1 MSGCEMIRTIAEV
14 ASAHHGNLEKL
25 KSLTKKAAEAKFDCV
40 KIQVFKV
47 EELLTRDKLINSKL
61 GENEF
66 SREEWTEYLLWFDK
80 NFRELGFKIILE
92 PFGLKAFQ
100 MVQDIIKFDAL
111 KLPTS
116 DFCDLDFARA
126 LSKKTNHLYMGIG
139 GAYEE
144 EIEYIMRKLKL
155 EKDCP
160 KISLIHGFQ
169 AYPTEI
175 SDADIWKI
183 HYLKDKYKVDVGYA
197 CHGDAENI
205 STRNIPSCVAIG
217 AGATFIEKHINIK
230 RKEKKSDYYSSLD
243 ENEYKEYIDV
253 VKLSFKMKEE
263 LKNTSSWLRENETTY
278 RDTMKKY
285 ACCTDNMKKGQVVKR
300 ENISMK
306 IVEFFKVSFDKVNIL
321 IGKKVSRDLENDE
334 AINEE
339 DLS

>member
-1 MSGCEMIRTIAEV
+1 MQMVSRMICVKVVHIEEVMSEMIRTIAEV

-183 HYLKDKYKVDVGYA
+183 HYLKDKYKVDGL
-197 CHGDAENI
+197 CLPW
-205 STRNIPSCVAIG
+205 RC
-217 AGATFIEKHINIK
+217 
-230 RKEKKSDYYSSLD
+230 RKYF
-243 ENEYKEYIDV
+243 N
-253 VKLSFKMKEE
+253 
-263 LKNTSSWLRENETTY
+263 
-278 RDTMKKY
+278 KKY
-285 ACCTDNMKKGQVVKR
+285 TFMCSNRRGS
-300 ENISMK
+300 NIY
-306 IVEFFKVSFDKVNIL
+306 
-321 IGKKVSRDLENDE
+321 
-334 AINEE
+334 
-339 DLS
+339 